1 MSSVWLPFS
10 NADIGLLWLLSD
22 FYEGYK
28 PNQTVQDFL
37 PFTYVTTLLKD
48 TEQIS
53 VPFWLT
59 ELNVEQKENQ
69 LFAPRKIKPM
79 QSGFTVNYKSSY
91 DVIKKTRKHLYH

>member
-37 PFTYVTTLLKD
+37 PFTDVTTWLKD

-59 ELNVEQKENQ
+59 ELNVEQKEKSTFCPPGRLNQ
-69 LFAPRKIKPM
+69 CKVASLWITNHPTM
-79 QSGFTVNYKSSY
+79 
-91 DVIKKTRKHLYH
+91 

>member
-10 NADIGLLWLLSD
+10 NADIGLLWLLND

-37 PFTYVTTLLKD
+37 PFTYVTTLLKG

-59 ELNVEQKENQ
+59 ELNVEQKE
-69 LFAPRKIKPM
+69 
-79 QSGFTVNYKSSY
+79 KSTFLPPEETNA
-91 DVIKKTRKHLYH
+91 KWLHCEL